1 MKRPVIK
8 VAKKTK
14 SVGTAGVKELSLD
27 STKNHLKLVGR
38 YEITLD
44 EEI

>member
-8 VAKKTK
+8 VARKGK
-14 SVGTAGVKELSLD
+14 SVSTALTKELTLD

>member
-1 MKRPVIK
+1 MQAPVIK

-14 SVGTAGVKELSLD
+14 SIGTASVKELSLD

-38 YEITLD
+38 YEIILD
-44 EEI
+44 EAI